1 MTRSGGNI
9 RRKFTAKPNGAPVLD
24 AEAVAERQLARQLA
38 RAETPANIEHL
49 RLIADDPSSSSA
61 DRIRAMRL
69 LAEIGGMVGRDKPD
83 EVPLLNVP
91 ITELSREELALR
103 AWHEMQNLLQRHRM
117 CRVAIDLGD
126 KAAALAHIDAIIA
139 ALGVAAGAPA
149 KNGQPHD
156 PLS

>member
-1 MTRSGGNI
+1 MTRSGGTV
-9 RRKFTAKPNGAPVLD
+9 RRKFTAKPNGAPMLD
-24 AEAVAERQLARQLA
+24 AAAVAERQSARQLA

-49 RLIADDPSSSSA
+49 KLIADDPSSSSA

-149 KNGQPHD
+149 KNGQPHA